1 MKLCRWLRLLQSKA
15 WPPAWVTPTD
25 MSFGSRGADAVD
37 FINTF
42 VTLTK
47 DSIAGLAGEPIQ
59 LRPWQEQMLFE
70 TLALDEQGLYKHR
83 TALWGMGRK
92 NGKSALITGLG
103 LYFLFQGD
111 RGGEVYSCAAEKE
124 QARIT
129 FGDARKIIEREPEL
143 AAMCNVYRDAIEVPG
158 TGSVWRV
165 LSAEAYSKEGLNA
178 SAVIFDEVHA
188 LQTRA
193 MWDVMQLSMA
203 SRKQPIMLATTTC
216 GAKYD
221 ATGQDSTAYQL
232 YQYGQ
237 KVARGE
243 VDDPSFYMAWWE
255 APLDADHKL
264 ESSWVAANPGFGDLN
279 SQADFE
285 SMVRRTPE
293 AEFRTKRCN
302 QWVSGQTAWLPAG
315 SWDVLEGDFALSPD
329 DEYVL
334 GFDGSFS
341 GDTSVIVGATIPK
354 TADDK
359 SHLFLVKAWE
369 KQPEDYDDWR
379 VDTLDVE
386 QAIIGFCQQFP
397 KVKEIACDPF
407 RWQRSMA
414 ILEDLG
420 LPIVEYPST
429 SARRMV
435 MSCAKFFD
443 AVTESRLTHDGD
455 PLLARHLDNCVV
467 KNDNLGVRIVKENRA
482 SPRKIDAAVA
492 SVIAYDRAT
501 TKLEQEPQAEFFI
514 F

>member
-1 MKLCRWLRLLQSKA
+1 
-15 WPPAWVTPTD
+15 
-25 MSFGSRGADAVD
+25 
-37 FINTF
+37 
-42 VTLTK
+42 
-47 DSIAGLAGEPIQ
+47 
-59 LRPWQEQMLFE
+59 
-70 TLALDEQGLYKHR
+70 
-83 TALWGMGRK
+83 
-92 NGKSALITGLG
+92 
-103 LYFLFQGD
+103 
-111 RGGEVYSCAAEKE
+111 
-124 QARIT
+124 
-129 FGDARKIIEREPEL
+129 
-143 AAMCNVYRDAIEVPG
+143 
-158 TGSVWRV
+158 
-165 LSAEAYSKEGLNA
+165 
-178 SAVIFDEVHA
+178 
-188 LQTRA
+188 
-193 MWDVMQLSMA
+193 
-203 SRKQPIMLATTTC
+203 
-216 GAKYD
+216 
-221 ATGQDSTAYQL
+221 
-232 YQYGQ
+232 
-237 KVARGE
+237 
-243 VDDPSFYMAWWE
+243 MAWWE

-264 ESSWVAANPGFGDLN
+264 ESTWIAANPGYGDLN

-302 QWVSGQTAWLPAG
+302 QWVSGQTAWLPNG
-315 SWDVLEGDFALSPD
+315 SWDVLQGDFTLSPD

-359 SHLFLVKAWE
+359 AHVFLVKAWE

-386 QAIIGFCQQFP
+386 QAIIGFVQQFP

-414 ILEDLG
+414 VLEDLG

-443 AVTESRLTHDGD
+443 AVTESRLSHDGNA
-455 PLLARHLDNCVV
+455 LLARHLDNCVV
-467 KNDNLGVRIVKENRA
+467 KSDNLGVRIVKENRA

-492 SVIAYDRAT
+492 AVIAYDRAT
-501 TKLEQEPQAEFFI
+501 TKLESEPIAEFFI